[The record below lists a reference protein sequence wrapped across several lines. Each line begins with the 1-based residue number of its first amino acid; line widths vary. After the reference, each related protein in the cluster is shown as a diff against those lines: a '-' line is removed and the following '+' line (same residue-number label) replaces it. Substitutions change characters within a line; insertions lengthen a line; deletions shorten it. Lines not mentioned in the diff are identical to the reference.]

1 MKLLV
6 CVATLL
12 FASSALAD
20 SALADSDADRTAI
33 QSVIATLNGHTAP
46 ASTLFTTDGADSAE
60 LGRLANLDR
69 MLSPSEEPLSEV
81 TPPKITVRSIRFIT
95 PDVALADGI
104 SSQYGSVIVTK
115 SVSVLLVMKREGSNW
130 RIASFRTIANLVGL
144 ELPR

>member
-12 FASSALAD
+12 FASLALAD

-33 QSVIATLNGHTAP
+33 QSVIATLNDHTAP
-46 ASTLFTTDGADSAE
+46 ASNLFTTDGADSAE
-60 LGRLANLDR
+60 LGRLADLDR
-69 MLSPSEEPLSEV
+69 MLSRSAEPLSEV

-95 PDVALADGI
+95 TDVALVDGVNA
-104 SSQYGSVIVTK
+104 QYGSVIVTK
-115 SVSVLLVMKREGSNW
+115 SVPVLLVMKREGSNW
-130 RIASFRTIANLVGL
+130 RIASFRTIPNLSGF